1 MYEVNEGFIL
11 RELIYALQGV
21 DGKLFQK
28 DPKDMQLIIIKT
40 EMERSTRMH
49 VMRYLECGWL
59 YLRLR
64 KFLSTYNN
72 NPSVG
77 LVLQVSLR
85 SSHESLGYLCDKFCV
100 ARRFVHIYRP
110 SSKSITVSWPSSNP
124 SWRTRTKVPIAAI

>member
-1 MYEVNEGFIL
+1 MNEGFIL

-77 LVLQVSLR
+77 LVLQVGLYQK
-85 SSHESLGYLCDKFCV
+85 LF
-100 ARRFVHIYRP
+100 I
-110 SSKSITVSWPSSNP
+110 I
-124 SWRTRTKVPIAAI
+124 